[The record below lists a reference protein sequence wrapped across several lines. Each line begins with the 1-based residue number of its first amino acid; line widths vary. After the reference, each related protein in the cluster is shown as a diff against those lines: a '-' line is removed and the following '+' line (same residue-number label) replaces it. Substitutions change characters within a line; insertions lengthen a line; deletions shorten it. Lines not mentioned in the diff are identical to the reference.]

1 MGPIKQGRKVRR
13 RKSLI
18 HIKEDHCGYIDAFT

>member
-13 RKSLI
+13 KSLI
-18 HIKEDHCGYIDAFT
+18 HIEEDHCGYIDAFT